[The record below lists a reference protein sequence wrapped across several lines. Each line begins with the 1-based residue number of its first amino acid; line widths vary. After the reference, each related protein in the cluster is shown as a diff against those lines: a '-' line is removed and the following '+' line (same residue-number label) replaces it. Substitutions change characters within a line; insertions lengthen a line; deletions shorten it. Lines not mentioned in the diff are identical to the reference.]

1 MLEGMKTPESGNVYR
16 SRVIIHT
23 VRAYGKFAMP
33 PEKIDLSRLSEPLFE
48 AARGVAR
55 SLRGAGHEAFFVGGC
70 VRNALCGLPAGEFD
84 ITTSAT
90 PDEVTELFRRTY
102 GVGRSFGVIVVLE
115 GGGEFE
121 VATYRADMGYRDG
134 RHPEKVRY
142 SKSAREDVERRDFTI
157 NGLLLDPETGE
168 IFDYADG
175 LGDLKNKVI
184 RTIGEPVE
192 RFSEDHLRMLR
203 AARFAANLGFEIEG
217 KTFEAIRE
225 NCGMINTVSP
235 ERTREEMV
243 KMLTRGNSGRGLGL
257 LRETGLLAHTLPE
270 ADAMAGVAQPPEFHP
285 EGDVFVHTQ
294 LVLERLEEHT
304 PERSPELAVAALL
317 HDIGKPPTFELPEG
331 DNDRIRF
338 NGHDR
343 VGAAMAKK
351 VCRRLRFSNKQTE
364 RICEL
369 VRHHLKFKDVFNMR
383 QSTLKRF
390 LGMPYFEEHLA
401 LHQADCLASHGMM
414 DAYEFAKA
422 KLEEFG
428 EEEIKPVPLITGKDL
443 IEMGLEPGPV
453 FSKILSRVEEAQMEN
468 RIQTKSEALELAKE
482 VTERG

>member
-1 MLEGMKTPESGNVYR
+1 
-16 SRVIIHT
+16 
-23 VRAYGKFAMP
+23 MP
-33 PEKIDLSRLSEPLFE
+33 TEKIDLSLLPEPLFE
-48 AARGVAR
+48 AARAVVR
-55 SLRGAGHEAFFVGGC
+55 SLRDAGHEAFFVGGC

-102 GVGRSFGVIVVLE
+102 GVGRSFGVIVVRE
-115 GGGEFE
+115 GGGVFE
-121 VATYRADMGYRDG
+121 VATYRADMGYKDG
-134 RHPEKVRY
+134 RRPEAVRY
-142 SKSAREDVERRDFTI
+142 SKSAREDVERRDFTV

-168 IFDYADG
+168 VFDYAG
-175 LGDLKNKVI
+175 GVADLKNKVV
-184 RTIGEPVE
+184 RTIGEPLE

-225 NCGMINTVSP
+225 NCEMISSVSP
-235 ERTREEMV
+235 ERTREEIV
-243 KMLTRGNSGRGLGL
+243 KMLTRPNSGRGLGL
-257 LRETGLLAHTLPE
+257 LRETGLLARILPE

-294 LVLERLEEHT
+294 LVLDRLEEHT
-304 PERSPELAVAALL
+304 PGRSPELAVGALL
-317 HDIGKPPTFELPEG
+317 HDIGKPPTFEAPDGEG
-331 DNDRIRF
+331 DRIRF

-351 VCRRLRFSNKQTE
+351 VCRRLRFSNRQTE

-369 VRHHLKFKDVFNMR
+369 VRHHLKFKDIFKMR
-383 QSTLKRF
+383 ESTLKRF

-401 LHQADCLASHGMM
+401 LHQADCLASHGLT

-428 EEEIKPVPLITGKDL
+428 EEEIKPAPLITGTDL
-443 IEMGLEPGPV
+443 IEMGLTPGPV
-453 FSKILSRVEEAQMEN
+453 FSKLLSQVEEAQMEN
-468 RIQTKSEALELAKE
+468 RVKTRSEALELVKE
-482 VTERG
+482 IAERDG